1 MIRSKLIIKMSIITS
16 IFISTAFISLF
27 LFTYK
32 SIETIP
38 SLISILNKEY
48 DEHELEKSINSEP
61 ILITDRNGYPLNT
74 TYSTKWN
81 KSDNLNIYE
90 IPELIQK
97 IFILSEDRSFYK
109 HNGVDWRARIDALFQ
124 NIKAKKVVRGAST
137 ITEQVVRMIHPRK
150 RTIWSRWIE
159 GFEAYQ
165 LEKIS
170 SKKDI
175 LEFYLNQIP
184 FSSNRRGIA
193 QAARFYFDRT
203 LSTLSIKE
211 ILALAILIRAPSAY
225 NLYHYPRKIDKPLDR
240 LAQRAIIQG
249 VITKSQWDQVKNL
262 PFEIKSSNLNVQA
275 PHFIRHVYETL
286 NKLNSFEPHTIKTTL
301 DTALQSKAEK
311 ILFTALKNQ
320 KKHKVHDAA
329 LLIIK
334 HSTGEIVA
342 WVSTSTPTHTTNI
355 AFQINKLAN
364 PISPTPSL
372 LPNGDGNNNYSLPL
386 ERVGEGQNNY
396 LKSYRYSV
404 AQNWGKDIPSAKFI
418 DAAKA
423 LRQPGSALK
432 PFLYALAL
440 EKGWSAAT
448 IINDEPLDDAVGLGV
463 HTYHNYSNIHYGP
476 VTLRDALGN
485 SLNIPAIKTIRFTGV
500 EEYLKMLKKVGIKTL
515 NRHPDFYGDGLALGN
530 GEVRLYDMVQAYSV
544 LANAGKFVP
553 LICFYPSNFNAN
565 DSYGYEKINSHNFKY
580 LDNIYLNSE
589 QLVSEEVA
597 SIIGNILSD
606 NGARTLEFGDNDLLN
621 FPVQTAVKTGTS
633 SDYRDSWAM
642 GYNRYYTAGVWMG
655 NLDGSPTIEL
665 SGSRG
670 SAFVLRSIFAE
681 LNRIRE
687 QGSVD
692 VVSYDSIANTSNANS
707 VIAGGNHSDRGNSPL
722 YMSPKL
728 VKADVLVFKRKNSY
742 DNKYIKKTEWF
753 TSENQAQRFNQ
764 IKITNQRQNFKK
776 FEFVNPVNGL
786 EIAMDPRI
794 PDELEHIDF
803 KVTGLLPNYRVRWI
817 INNKYFLNKNA
828 TLQWKIER
836 GRHKASAQLIDKKD
850 NIIGTDS
857 VEFLVK

>member
-1 MIRSKLIIKMSIITS
+1 MIRSKLIIKISIITS
-16 IFISTAFISLF
+16 ILLSTTVISLF

-32 SIETIP
+32 SIEPIP

-48 DEHELEKSINSEP
+48 DEYTFGKSTKSKPLFIV
-61 ILITDRNGYPLNT
+61 DRNGHALNT

-81 KSDNLNIYE
+81 QQDNLNIYE
-90 IPELIQK
+90 IPELIK
-97 IFILSEDRSFYK
+97 AIFILSEDRNFYK
-109 HNGVDWRARIDALFQ
+109 HNGVDWVARIGALFQ
-124 NIKAKKVVRGAST
+124 NIKVRKVVRGAST

-150 RTIWSRWIE
+150 RTLWSRWIE

-165 LEKIS
+165 LEKLS

-193 QAARFYFDRT
+193 QAARLYFDRT

-211 ILALAILIRAPSAY
+211 ILALAILVRAPSAY
-225 NLYHYPRKIDKPLDR
+225 NLYNYPLKIEQSLDR
-240 LAQRAIIQG
+240 LAQRAINQG
-249 VITKSQWDQVKNL
+249 LIAQSQWEQVRNI

-286 NKLNSFEPHTIKTTL
+286 NKLNSFEPYTIRTTL
-301 DTALQSKAEK
+301 DGALQNKVEN

-320 KKHKVHDAA
+320 QSHKVHDAA
-329 LLIIK
+329 LLITK
-334 HSTGEIVA
+334 HFTGEIVA
-342 WVSTSTPTHTTNI
+342 WVSVSIPTHTT
-355 AFQINKLAN
+355 
-364 PISPTPSL
+364 
-372 LPNGDGNNNYSLPL
+372 
-386 ERVGEGQNNY
+386 
-396 LKSYRYSV
+396 RYSV
-404 AQNWGKDIPSAKFI
+404 AETRGRDISSDKFI
-418 DAAKA
+418 DAVKA

-448 IINDEPLDDAVGLGV
+448 IINDAPLDDAVGLGV

-500 EEYLKMLKKVGIKTL
+500 EDYLKMLKKVGIKTL
-515 NRHPDFYGDGLALGN
+515 NHHPDFYGDGLALGN
-530 GEVRLYDMVQAYSV
+530 GEVSLYDMVQAYSV

-553 LICFYPSNFNAN
+553 LICFYNSNSNN
-565 DSYGYEKINSHNFKY
+565 NGTYGYEKKDSDNFQY
-580 LDNIYLNSE
+580 LNNIYLNSE
-589 QLVSEEVA
+589 QPFSEEVA

-606 NGARTLEFGDNDLLN
+606 NGARALEFGDNDLLS

-655 NLDGSPTIEL
+655 NLDGSPTLEL

-681 LNRIRE
+681 LN
-687 QGSVD
+687 QV
-692 VVSYDSIANTSNANS
+692 TF
-707 VIAGGNHSDRGNSPL
+707 PL

-728 VKADVLVFKRKNSY
+728 VQADVWVFRKKSGE

-764 IKITNQRQNFKK
+764 SKITNQRQNFKK

-794 PDELEHIDF
+794 PDELEYTDF
-803 KVTGLLPNYRVRWI
+803 KVTGLLSDYKVKWT
-817 INNKYFLNKNA
+817 INSKEFLNKND

-836 GRHKASAQLIDKKD
+836 GRYKVSAQLIDKRE
-850 NIIGTDS
+850 NTIAADS